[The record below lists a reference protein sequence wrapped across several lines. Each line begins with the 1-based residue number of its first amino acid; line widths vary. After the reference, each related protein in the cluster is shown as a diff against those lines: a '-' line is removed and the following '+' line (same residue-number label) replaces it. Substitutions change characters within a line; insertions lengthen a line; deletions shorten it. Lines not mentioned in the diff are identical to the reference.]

1 MVGETKVAFFHDN
14 FAQYG
19 GAERVAEEIA
29 KMLPQADVL
38 STVTVPRKL
47 SAYIRSRQ
55 VKTTWMQHLPA
66 IDRLY
71 RHYFLL
77 YPLAVRSLDFS
88 PYDVVISSCV
98 GFAKGAIRDQGALHI
113 CYCHTPTRWIWRFND
128 YAERE
133 SFSFFKHFL
142 LRSLITV
149 VRKVDIYTAS
159 QPDYYIAN
167 SQNVADRI
175 KRYYKRKAFVIHPPV
190 DLSRFRVSNSI
201 DDYLL
206 IVSRLLPYKR
216 IDLAI
221 EACNRLGKRLLIIGD
236 GPDRAR
242 LGALA
247 GPTVRLL
254 GWRSDEEVADLF
266 SRCQAVVFPGEEDF
280 GMVPVE
286 ANASGR
292 PVIALAAG
300 GALETVIDGVTGV
313 LYQESSISSL
323 EEAIRRCE
331 QIPWDAGEL
340 RKYSRQF
347 DVSVFRAR
355 FLEFLS
361 DVAGSQVVGSKISAD
376 AAA

>member
-1 MVGETKVAFFHDN
+1 MVGERRIAFLHDN
-14 FAQYG
+14 FAQHG

-29 KMLPQADVL
+29 KILPQADVL
-38 STVTVPRKL
+38 STVTVSQKL

-66 IDRLY
+66 VDKLY

-77 YPLAVRSLDFS
+77 YPLAVRSFDLS
-88 PYDVVISSCV
+88 AYDVVITSCV

-133 SFSFFKHFL
+133 GFGFFKHL
-142 LRSLITV
+142 LLKSLLAA
-149 VRKVDIYTAS
+149 VRKVDMYTAS

-167 SQNVADRI
+167 SKNVADRI
-175 KRYYKRKAFVIHPPV
+175 KRYYKRNAFVIHPPV
-190 DLSRFRVSNSI
+190 DLSRFHVSNTV

-236 GPDRAR
+236 GPDRVR
-242 LGALA
+242 LAELA
-247 GPTVRLL
+247 GPSVHLL
-254 GWRSDEEVADLF
+254 GWRSDEEVAGLF

-313 LYQESSISSL
+313 LYQESSVVSL
-323 EEAIRRCE
+323 IEAIRRCE
-331 QIPWDAGEL
+331 QIAWDAGEL
-340 RKYSRQF
+340 RKYSAQF
-347 DVSVFRAR
+347 DVPVFRAR
-355 FLEFLS
+355 LLEFLG
-361 DVAGSQVVGSKISAD
+361 DVAGSQMVAAEMVPG

>member
-1 MVGETKVAFFHDN
+1 MVGERIAFLHDN
-14 FAQYG
+14 FAQHG

-29 KMLPQADVL
+29 KILPQADVL
-38 STVTVPRKL
+38 STVTVSKKL

-66 IDRLY
+66 VDKLY

-77 YPLAVRSLDFS
+77 YPLAIRSFDLS
-88 PYDVVISSCV
+88 AYDVVITSCV

-133 SFSFFKHFL
+133 GFGFIKHLL
-142 LRSLITV
+142 LRSLLAA
-149 VRKVDIYTAS
+149 VRKVDMYTAS
-159 QPDYYIAN
+159 QPDYYLAN
-167 SQNVADRI
+167 SKNVADRI
-175 KRYYKRKAFVIHPPV
+175 KRYYKRNAFVIHPPV
-190 DLSRFRVSNSI
+190 DLTRFHVSNTV

-221 EACNRLGKRLLIIGD
+221 EACNQLGKRLLIIGD
-236 GPDRAR
+236 GPDRPR
-242 LGALA
+242 LAALA
-247 GPTVRLL
+247 GPSVHLL
-254 GWRSDEEVADLF
+254 GWRSDEEVAGLF
-266 SRCQAVVFPGEEDF
+266 SRCRAVVFPGEEDF

-313 LYQESSISSL
+313 LYPDSSVASL
-323 EEAIRRCE
+323 VEAIRRCE

-340 RKYSRQF
+340 RKYSAQF
-347 DVSVFRAR
+347 DVPVFRAR
-355 FLEFLS
+355 FLEFLN
-361 DVAGSQVVGSKISAD
+361 DVVGPQL
-376 AAA
+376 AAAEMAPGAAA

>member
-254 GWRSDEEVADLF
+254 GWRSDEEVAALF